1 MQIGLRLY
9 CCSAIL
15 ALATTA
21 ASGQAPPPPPA
32 PAKVDLTGKFSP
44 SGTEPIAEDAFT
56 AMFAAF
62 KSHQLVGMGAGHGN
76 KNLDDFILKLVS
88 DPRFPGG
95 VNDVAVECGN
105 SLYQATLDRYMAGES
120 IPEADLRKVWR
131 NTSQSMCGLSS
142 FYERLFPMLRQ
153 VNLRL
158 PPGKRIRVLATDV
171 PIEWETIH
179 NRDDLQQAPDDR
191 DASIASIVEEQVL
204 SRHRKALLLFGTAHL
219 FHQARSGN
227 DEPSAV
233 AIYEERFPGVT
244 WVIADHDG
252 FGIGTPYEPL
262 NDRFESRMAGWK
274 VPTLIS
280 GLKGT
285 WLADVLDTESGSSY
299 VTVFTP
305 KKSGGRNVRTVL
317 QRGERRFTTM
327 VDGYLYLGPRRA
339 LKDEA
344 PSASA
349 LGDSAFMA
357 ELHRR
362 ATLLGVTPRGAE
374 DAER

>member
-191 DASIASIVEEQVL
+191 DASIASIIEEQVL

-327 VDGYLYLGPRRA
+327 VDGYLYLSPRRA